1 MGDKKDSSDG
11 FDIKFTAL
19 PPNLVVQLWTLALD
33 ADTSHVNLAYRPGSL
48 TTGLSYNYGGS
59 LAANFAMR
67 RFSSSLGYNP
77 SNSSLD
83 LGLVYRGFRFNATQ
97 GLQQPSTAVSL
108 GYGAP
113 LLPFPAEL
121 DSSFRQANAGFLSL
135 AGDAGSLSN
144 PLAFYKLHSNDVTA
158 ISNAIKIG
166 QSIHDAGKSQD
177 RFGFNLR
184 LNYNPE
190 TSLTIYGAVGV
201 QF

>member
-1 MGDKKDSSDG
+1 MGDKKDSGDG
-11 FDIKFTAL
+11 FDIDFTAL
-19 PPNLVVQLWTLALD
+19 PPKLVVQMWTLALD
-33 ADTSHVNLAYRPGSL
+33 ADTSRVQLAYRPGAF
-48 TTGLSYNYGGS
+48 TTGLTYNYGGS
-59 LAANFAMR
+59 LAANFAIR

-97 GLQQPSTAVSL
+97 GLQQPSTGVSL

-121 DSSFRQANAGFLSL
+121 DTTFRQANAGLLSL
-135 AGDAGSLSN
+135 ARDAGSLSN
-144 PLAFYKLHSNDVTA
+144 PLAFYNLHSDDVTA
-158 ISNAIKIG
+158 IGNAIKVG
-166 QSIHDAGKSQD
+166 KSIHASAKSQD

-190 TSLTIYGAVGV
+190 TSLTIYGAAGLR
-201 QF
+201 F